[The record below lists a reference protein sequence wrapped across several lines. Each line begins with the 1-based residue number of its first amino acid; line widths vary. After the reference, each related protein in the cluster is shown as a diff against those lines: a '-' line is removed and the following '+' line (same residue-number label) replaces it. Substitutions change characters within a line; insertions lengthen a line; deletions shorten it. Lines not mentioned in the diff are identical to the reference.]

1 MPLPSGLAIAGLI
14 IPGVVTVAWTVVLG
28 YGLFA
33 LIERVL

>member
-1 MPLPSGLAIAGLI
+1 MPLPSVLAIAGLI
-14 IPGVVTVAWTVVLG
+14 IAGAVTVAWTVALG